1 MSDDQENIVDEI
13 TGSLLRSQT
22 AKELEIQLRQLR
34 KGWPLQHR
42 KKPVKE
48 RSRHVSRMELKLP
61 DIHSS
66 TSQIKCWRGLTGAA
80 PDSSM
85 VIESKGRNTSA
96 SRSANI
102 VTEGR
107 KSFPARSKI
116 NLTVCGN
123 NMDYTKTLAIES
135 SKTNFDTG
143 KLGSGSV
150 ESVEKCISSVISGP
164 CFRPWSRGKK
174 EKKKHM
180 TRGHYSLQEA
190 SIHRFYLKQQRTAS
204 DCFNLSRIVCKV
216 SDISGRASENHANGE
231 LVPIMV
237 SYKML
242 YPGLSQ
248 SRGFDDKDDLIDET
262 EKSFTFVKKVTSVK
276 KEQRL
281 KKLLRRKLITCYD
294 LGTCYGTF

>member
-1 MSDDQENIVDEI
+1 MSDDQENVVGEI
-13 TGSLLRSQT
+13 TWSLLRSQT

-34 KGWPLQHR
+34 KGGLLQHR

-48 RSRHVSRMELKLP
+48 RSRQVSRMELKLP
-61 DIHSS
+61 DIYSS
-66 TSQIKCWRGLTGAA
+66 TSQIKSWRGLTRAA

-85 VIESKGRNTSA
+85 VIQGKGGNTSV

-123 NMDYTKTLAIES
+123 NMDYTKTLAIEN

-143 KLGSGSV
+143 KLGSCSV
-150 ESVEKCISSVISGP
+150 ESVEKGISSVISGP

-190 SIHRFYLKQQRTAS
+190 NIHRFYLKQQRTTS
-204 DCFNLSRIVCKV
+204 DCFNLSRIVRKV
-216 SDISGRASENHANGE
+216 SDISRASENHANRE
-231 LVPIMV
+231 LVPIMA
-237 SYKML
+237 SYKIL
-242 YPGLSQ
+242 CPGLSQ
-248 SRGFDDKDDLIDET
+248 SRGFDDKDDVINESD
-262 EKSFTFVKKVTSVK
+262 KAFTFAKRVTPVKKNNV
-276 KEQRL
+276 
-281 KKLLRRKLITCYD
+281 
-294 LGTCYGTF
+294 